1 MPFDIVLPA
10 VVTLTTIAVVLLY
23 GKFENKMK
31 SLFEEKEFRIRDS
44 IFLVIGMGIMVTIIA
59 LAPQLAI
66 QILFIIAYS
75 FVLFL
80 FTFIA
85 SDKWY
90 LAVMPPTIFL
100 VLYLLGRPFW
110 NFVVL
115 DIFAIVFAVFISIYM
130 GGLFSWKSVL
140 VFALLITCMDVIQVL
155 GTGFMG
161 DAATKF
167 VALELPVLIQV
178 PTFPFEGAILLGLGD
193 IFLTGLMALQLT
205 FKYGKRAGV
214 TAAISTGF
222 AFLLFEIALFNL
234 EFAHFF
240 PATIVVIL
248 GWLLGYGI
256 VRKRK

>member
-1 MPFDIVLPA
+1 MPFDIVLPT
-10 VVTLTTIAVVLLY
+10 VVTITAIAIVLLY

-59 LAPQLAI
+59 FAPQLAI

-90 LAVMPPTIFL
+90 LAVLPPAIFI
-100 VLYLLGRPFW
+100 VLYALGSPFW
-110 NFVVL
+110 NLLVL
-115 DIFAIVFAVFISIYM
+115 DVFAIVFAVFVSIYM

-140 VFALLITCMDVIQVL
+140 VFALLITCMDVIQVF

-161 DAATKF
+161 DAAVKF
-167 VALELPVLIQV
+167 VALELPVLIKV

-193 IFLTGLMALQLT
+193 IFLTGLMAIQLT
-205 FKYGKRAGV
+205 LKYDKRAGV
-214 TAAISTGF
+214 IAAISTGF
-222 AFLLFEIALFNL
+222 AFLLFEIALFHL
-234 EFAHFF
+234 EFARFF
-240 PATIVVIL
+240 PATVVVIL
-248 GWLLGYGI
+248 GWAAGYGI
-256 VRKRK
+256 VRVKK